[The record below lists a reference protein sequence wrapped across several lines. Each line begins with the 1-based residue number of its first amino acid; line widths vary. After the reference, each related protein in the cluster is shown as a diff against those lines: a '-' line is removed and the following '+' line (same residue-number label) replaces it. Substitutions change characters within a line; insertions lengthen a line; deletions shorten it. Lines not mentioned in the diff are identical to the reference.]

1 MPRGILRCAV
11 LAGSVT
17 LSVGILHAILSRY
30 GVNIHEAL
38 RAPSEA
44 R

>member
-11 LAGSVT
+11 PPGSVT

-30 GVNIHEAL
+30 GVKMHEAL
-38 RAPSEA
+38 RVPSKA